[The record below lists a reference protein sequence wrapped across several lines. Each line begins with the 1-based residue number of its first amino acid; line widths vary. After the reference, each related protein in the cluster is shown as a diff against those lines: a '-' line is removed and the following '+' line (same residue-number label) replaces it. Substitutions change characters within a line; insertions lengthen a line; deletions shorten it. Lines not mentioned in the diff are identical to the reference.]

1 MPGSAA
7 PINAVNLTPGSPE
20 TVGRPT
26 GVTGT
31 GASAGDA
38 QLPLINQAHQVT
50 PADARELSMLFFARL
65 RELPAGTA
73 GHQYA
78 RNTLI
83 EMNMALVR
91 FAARGFRS
99 STGSASGAGA
109 GAEME
114 DVLQAG
120 TIGLIKAI
128 DRFDPD
134 RGVAFSTLAL
144 PYITGEI
151 KRHFRDT
158 TWAVRVP
165 RRLQELRIELAKARD
180 DLASKLGRAPTVKE
194 IAGHLRLDEEVVI
207 EGLVAANGYSTETLD
222 APLQAEDQSGQGSR
236 APVLSEVTGEI
247 DRAMELFEDLHA
259 LGPLLQQLSGRD
271 RTILYLRFGQ
281 ELTQAEI
288 GAELGISQ
296 MQVSRILTRILRKLR
311 VGMLAT

>member
-1 MPGSAA
+1 MPGSPAA
-7 PINAVNLTPGSPE
+7 TTTVNANPGSVEPADQ
-20 TVGRPT
+20 
-26 GVTGT
+26 GT
-31 GASAGDA
+31 GCAGVGPGTRTDRVP
-38 QLPLINQAHQVT
+38 LPAIAQAHRVT
-50 PADARELSMLFFARL
+50 PADARELSKLFFARL
-65 RELPAGTA
+65 REVPEGSA

-83 EMNMALVR
+83 EMNMSLVR
-91 FAARGFRS
+91 FAARSFRS
-99 STGSASGAGA
+99 RTGGASGA

-114 DVLQAG
+114 DILQAG

-134 RGVAFSTLAL
+134 RGVEFSTLAL

-180 DLASKLGRAPTVKE
+180 DLSASLGRAPTVKE
-194 IAGHLRLDEEVVI
+194 IAGHLRLDEEAVI
-207 EGLVAANGYSTETLD
+207 EGLVAANGYSTETID
-222 APLQAEDQSGQGSR
+222 APAQSDEQSAPGQR
-236 APVLSEVTGEI
+236 AHALSETTGEN
-247 DRAMELFEDLHA
+247 DRAMELFENLHA
-259 LGPLLQQLSGRD
+259 LGPMVKRLPERD

-288 GAELGISQ
+288 GTELGISQ
-296 MQVSRILTRILRKLR
+296 MQVSRLLTGILTRLRA
-311 VGMLAT
+311 GMLAS

>member
-1 MPGSAA
+1 MP
-7 PINAVNLTPGSPE
+7 
-20 TVGRPT
+20 
-26 GVTGT
+26 GT

-38 QLPLINQAHQVT
+38 QLPLITQAHQVT
-50 PADARELSMLFFARL
+50 PADARELSTLFFARL
-65 RELPAGTA
+65 RELPEGSA

-83 EMNMALVR
+83 EMNMALVH

-99 STGSASGAGA
+99 RTGSASGAGT
-109 GAEME
+109 EME

-134 RGVAFSTLAL
+134 RGVEFSTLAL

-180 DLASKLGRAPTVKE
+180 DLASELGRAPTVKE

-207 EGLVAANGYSTETLD
+207 EGLVAANGYSTEALD
-222 APLQAEDQSGQGSR
+222 APLQGEDPSGPGSR
-236 APVLSEVTGEI
+236 AHALSEVTGEI

-259 LGPLLQQLSGRD
+259 LGPLLKQLPGRD

-296 MQVSRILTRILRKLR
+296 MQVSRILTRILRGLR
-311 VGMLAT
+311 AGMLAA

>member
-1 MPGSAA
+1 M
-7 PINAVNLTPGSPE
+7 NAVNTHPGSVEPADP
-20 TVGRPT
+20 R
-26 GVTGT
+26 TGT
-31 GASAGDA
+31 P
-38 QLPLINQAHQVT
+38 LPAVPQAHLVP
-50 PADARELSMLFFARL
+50 PADARELSKLFFARL
-65 RELPAGTA
+65 RELPEGTA

-83 EMNMALVR
+83 EMNMSLVR

-99 STGSASGAGA
+99 RTGAGAGA

-134 RGVAFSTLAL
+134 RGVEFSTLAL
-144 PYITGEI
+144 PYVTGEI

-165 RRLQELRIELAKARD
+165 RRLQELRIELARTRD
-180 DLASKLGRAPTVKE
+180 DLSATLGRSPTVKE
-194 IAGHLRLDEEVVI
+194 IARHLRLDEETVI

-222 APLQAEDQSGQGSR
+222 APVRAEEPAPSGRR
-236 APVLSEVTGEI
+236 AHALRDTAGEN
-247 DRAMELFEDLHA
+247 DPAMELFEDLHA
-259 LGPLLQQLSGRD
+259 LGPLVKELPERD

-288 GAELGISQ
+288 GTELGISQ
-296 MQVSRILTRILRKLR
+296 MQVSRLLSAILTRLRA
-311 VGMLAT
+311 GMLAA

>member
-7 PINAVNLTPGSPE
+7 PINAVNLTPHARE
-20 TVGRPT
+20 TAGRAT
-26 GVTGT
+26 GAP
-31 GASAGDA
+31 GASAEDA
-38 QLPLINQAHQVT
+38 QLPLITQAHQVT
-50 PADARELSMLFFARL
+50 PADARELSTLFFARL
-65 RELPAGTA
+65 RELPEGSS

-99 STGSASGAGA
+99 RTRSASGA

-134 RGVAFSTLAL
+134 RGVEFSTLAL

-180 DLASKLGRAPTVKE
+180 DLASQFGRAPTVKE
-194 IAGHLRLDEEVVI
+194 IAAHLRLDEEVVI
-207 EGLVAANGYSTETLD
+207 EGLVAANGYSTEALD
-222 APLQAEDQSGQGSR
+222 APPQAEDQSTSGRR
-236 APVLSEVTGEI
+236 AQALSEVTGDI
-247 DRAMELFEDLHA
+247 DPAMELFEDLHA
-259 LGPLLQQLSGRD
+259 LGPLLRQLPGRD

-296 MQVSRILTRILRKLR
+296 MQVSRILARILKRLR
-311 VGMLAT
+311 AGMLAV